1 MKIET
6 LVVGALQVNCYIV
19 SDGDSPDCMIVDP
32 GGTAR
37 AIIEAVEG
45 ARLRPRWIVNTH
57 GHGDH
62 IGANAQLK
70 ERYPDAKLA
79 VHRLDAPALTDA
91 RLNLSVL
98 LGQPIYSPEAD
109 KELEEGDEIEVGS
122 LRFRVAHT
130 PGHSVGGVC
139 LIADGAPP
147 VAIVGDALFAGS
159 VGRTDFP
166 GGDGAQLIRSIKDK
180 LLVLPDETRV
190 LTGHGP
196 ETTIG
201 SEKRRNPF
209 L

>member
-1 MKIET
+1 MKIQT
-6 LVVGALQVNCYIV
+6 LVVGALQVNCHIV
-19 SDGDSPDCMIVDP
+19 SDGESPDCMVVDP
-32 GGTAR
+32 GGSAR
-37 AIIEAVEG
+37 AIIEAIED
-45 ARLRPRWIVNTH
+45 AKLAPQWIVNTH
-57 GHGDH
+57 AHGDH
-62 IGANAQLK
+62 IGGNAQLK

-79 VHRLDAPALTDA
+79 AHRLDAPALTDA

-98 LGQPIYSPEAD
+98 LGQPIYSPEPD
-109 KELEEGDEIEVGS
+109 NELEEGDEIEVGA
-122 LRFRVAHT
+122 LRFRVLHT
-130 PGHSVGGVC
+130 PGHSVGGIC
-139 LIADGAPP
+139 LISETEPP
-147 VAIVGDALFAGS
+147 VAIVGDVLFADS

-166 GGDGAQLIRSIKDK
+166 GGDGRALIQSIREK